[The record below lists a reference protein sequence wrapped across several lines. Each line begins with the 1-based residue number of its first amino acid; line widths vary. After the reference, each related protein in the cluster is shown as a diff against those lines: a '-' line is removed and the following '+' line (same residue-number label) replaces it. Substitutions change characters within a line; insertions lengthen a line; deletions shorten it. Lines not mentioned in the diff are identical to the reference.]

1 MAKSSAS
8 SNHRGNKRDNSDMKY
23 RVKLQKNQIAEAWVT
38 IEANNDQEAVDGA
51 MAEAGNCKVDWNY
64 VDYDFEALEVT
75 EVTESEKQAG

>member
-1 MAKSSAS
+1 
-8 SNHRGNKRDNSDMKY
+8 MKF

-38 IEANNDQEAVDGA
+38 IDANNDQEAVDGA

-75 EVTESEKQAG
+75 EITETTPKNTEPNSIKEITLI